1 MRSVRAAIAARATAG
16 EETREVGAVMLAD
29 REHVES
35 ELIGQL
41 GLLQQIAHP
50 LLRADARAEVREGG
64 ESEFHGNQDSR

>member
-1 MRSVRAAIAARATAG
+1 MRSVRAAIAASGDGGRG
-16 EETREVGAVMLAD
+16 DREVGAVMLAD

-41 GLLQQIAHP
+41 GLLEQIAHP